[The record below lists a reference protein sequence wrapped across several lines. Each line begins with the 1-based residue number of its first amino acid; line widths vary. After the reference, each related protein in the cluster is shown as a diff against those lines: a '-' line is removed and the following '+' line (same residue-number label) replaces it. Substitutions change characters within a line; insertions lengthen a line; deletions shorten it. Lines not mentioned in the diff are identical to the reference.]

1 MSAEKTSNTT
11 WILSSS
17 KECSAVSGKIKQYF
31 IYQGGTI
38 ITRCAIRQQAYTSV
52 DNCFKVNVSSHKPLY
67 VLCWYSL
74 RYREN
79 WG

>member
-17 KECSAVSGKIKQYF
+17 KECSAVSGKMKQSF

-38 ITRCAIRQQAYTSV
+38 ITRCVIRQQAYISV
-52 DNCFKVNVSSHKPLY
+52 DNCFIRSMFLVINHCMYY
-67 VLCWYSL
+67 VGI
-74 RYREN
+74 R
-79 WG
+79 